1 MSLSTPTETRNK
13 VIVCVIVGLLLLAG
27 GYAGGRF
34 AAPTKTVV
42 TEKVVTVEHQVAVT
56 TVDTD
61 KVVNA
66 LLNAI
71 KTVNKQN
78 NIHVVR
84 VTERDPNGVV
94 KTTETVDNKTQ
105 TEATTQ
111 TQAATQNKTQV
122 LASSTKTDDKS
133 STTEIT
139 KTTERASK
147 PAWSFALQPGVDFA
161 GVFGHTTYNL
171 IPSSVNPFFQHLVLG
186 ASIDHRLLGP
196 ISSGVWLNSQMSG
209 GLVLR
214 LDL

>member
-42 TEKVVTVEHQVAVT
+42 TEKVVTVEKQVVVT
-56 TVDTD
+56 TVDTNAIL
-61 KVVNA
+61 NA
-66 LLNAI
+66 L

-78 NIHVVR
+78 NIHTVR
-84 VTERDPNGVV
+84 VIERDPNGVV

-105 TEATTQ
+105 TEASTQ
-111 TQAATQNKTQV
+111 TQDKTQV
-122 LASSTKTDDKS
+122 IAKSTKTDDKS
-133 STTEIT
+133 STVEIT
-139 KTTERASK
+139 KTVERTARS
-147 PAWSFALQPGVDFA
+147 AWSFTLQPGVDFA
-161 GVFGHTTYNL
+161 GALGHDTYNL
-171 IPSSVNPFFQHLVLG
+171 IPSSVGPFFQHLVLG
-186 ASIDHRLLGP
+186 ASIEHRLLGP
-196 ISSGVWLNSQMSG
+196 ISTGVWLSSQGSG